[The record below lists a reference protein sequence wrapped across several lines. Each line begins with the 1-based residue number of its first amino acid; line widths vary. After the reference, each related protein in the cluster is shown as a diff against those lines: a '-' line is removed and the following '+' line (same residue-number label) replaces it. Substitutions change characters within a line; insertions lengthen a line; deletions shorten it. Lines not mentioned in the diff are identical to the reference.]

1 MGSEKRSMDIRGKTS
16 KALLF
21 LLPLGLGLNLTWC
34 NLMGHAA
41 GFFPSS
47 AEFGVLVNPRT
58 FFLVGIFITSLA
70 FSFFPGTLRHN
81 DKSLKYIIPLVS
93 AGGTACFAISYS
105 QTIFDPLLLSIIGLS
120 VSGIGYSWLVSRFIL
135 LIIRALGFNWIVWSV
150 SGSLI
155 VMLLTAIP
163 LELLNDVGW
172 QILIATTLPIFIAL
186 IFGLCRSLLAK
197 KQKEESAEAR
207 ELLSVPKSQ
216 RTTFGIAGKP
226 RKIAVSRSERSAYY
240 FTLFA
245 AALLLAVIRA
255 LGSLGTWGNTGLVT
269 SLTDSWILETAV
281 LILCISIFAYV
292 ALVRT
297 KNYSIEIRFIPAI
310 AVIFAGMFIAVI
322 QANQGEVFPGL
333 LNSFLYAADLLA
345 HLLFWS
351 VVATVLDRLD
361 VPSYRVLGIA
371 GVTYSAV
378 SILWVILLGNTTIV
392 NSTFIS
398 LTTYG
403 LLVVALAS
411 IWVGIK
417 RSQKPQ
423 QDTQFDFEQKK
434 EADPTETIALR
445 CAVLAEEYK
454 LSPREK
460 EVFFYLAQGRTREFI
475 KDELVLSGSTV
486 KTHVSHIYTKLE
498 VADKQE
504 MMDLLWKKDTA
515 QHR

>member
-1 MGSEKRSMDIRGKTS
+1 MDIKGKTS

-21 LLPLGLGLNLTWC
+21 LLPFGLGLNLTWC

-70 FSFFPGTLRHN
+70 FLFFPGTLRHN

-105 QTIFDPLLLSIIGLS
+105 QTIFDPMMLSIVGLS

-135 LIIRALGFNWIVWSV
+135 LIVRALGFNWVVWSV

-155 VMLLTAIP
+155 IMLLTAIP
-163 LELLNDVGW
+163 LELLNNMGW
-172 QILIATTLPIFIAL
+172 QILIAIALPIGIAL
-186 IFGLCRSLLAK
+186 VFGLCRSLLAK
-197 KQKEESAEAR
+197 KQKEELGE
-207 ELLSVPKSQ
+207 EKGLFSVPKSQ
-216 RTTFGIAGKP
+216 RTTFGVIAKP

-269 SLTDSWILETAV
+269 SITDSWVLELVV
-281 LILCISIFAYV
+281 LTFCLGAFAYFT
-292 ALVRT
+292 LVRT
-297 KNYSIEIRFIPAI
+297 KYYSIEVRFIPAI

-322 QANQGEVFPGL
+322 QANQGEVVPGL

-371 GVTYSAV
+371 GTTYAAV

-411 IWVGIK
+411 VWVGMK
-417 RSQKPQ
+417 RSQRSQ
-423 QDTQFDFEQKK
+423 QDGFSDARQK
-434 EADPTETIALR
+434 EEVDPTETIAIR
-445 CAVLAEEYK
+445 CAEVADEYK

-460 EVFFYLAQGRTREFI
+460 EVLFYLAQGRTREFI
-475 KDELVLSGSTV
+475 KDELVLSGSTI

-498 VADKQE
+498 VSDKQE
-504 MMDLLWKKDTA
+504 MMNLLWKQEHFK
-515 QHR
+515 QK